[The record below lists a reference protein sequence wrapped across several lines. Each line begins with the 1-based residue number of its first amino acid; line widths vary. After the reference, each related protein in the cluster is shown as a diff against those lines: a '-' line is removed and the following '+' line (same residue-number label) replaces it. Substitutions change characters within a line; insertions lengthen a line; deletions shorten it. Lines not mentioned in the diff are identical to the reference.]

1 MTAYNCEGMRYVKV
15 LFAGILIL
23 SAQMLSAQTDK
34 SEVRKGNREYRK
46 GEFKEAE
53 IDYRRA
59 LVKDSLSF
67 AANYNLAC
75 DLYRQEQYDEAG
87 NYMKKIADQAAASAR
102 ESDYYYNL
110 GDIALAKQDY
120 KGAVDAF
127 EKALLLNPGDLDAK
141 ENYVYAKMMLQNQQ
155 NQQNQDNQNQD
166 NQDNQNQD
174 QDQDQDDQNQ
184 KQDQKQNDQN
194 QDNQDQKQNDQNQDQ
209 NNNQDQRNDQ
219 DRQNQSPQQQ
229 DAKISPQAAQQ
240 MLQAIQAREKE
251 TQDKVNREKAAAMKS
266 RQKEKN
272 W

>member
-1 MTAYNCEGMRYVKV
+1 MRYVKV

-155 NQQNQDNQNQD
+155 NQD

-174 QDQDQDDQNQ
+174 QNQDQDDQNQ
-184 KQDQKQNDQN
+184 NQDQKQNDQN

>member
-155 NQQNQDNQNQD
+155 NQQNQDNQ
-166 NQDNQNQD
+166 DNQNQD
-174 QDQDQDDQNQ
+174 QNQDDQNQ
-184 KQDQKQNDQN
+184 NQDQKQNDQN

>member
-1 MTAYNCEGMRYVKV
+1 MRYVKI

-87 NYMKKIADQAAASAR
+87 NYMKKIADQAAASTR

-127 EKALLLNPGDLDAK
+127 EKALLLNPGDMDAK

-174 QDQDQDDQNQ
+174 QDDQNQ
-184 KQDQKQNDQN
+184 NQDQKQNDQN

>member
-1 MTAYNCEGMRYVKV
+1 MTAYNCEGMRYIKV

-155 NQQNQDNQNQD
+155 NQQNQDNQ
-166 NQDNQNQD
+166 DNQNQD
-174 QDQDQDDQNQ
+174 QNQDQDDQNQ
-184 KQDQKQNDQN
+184 NQDQQQNDQN
-194 QDNQDQKQNDQNQDQ
+194 QDENNNQNQDQ
-209 NNNQDQRNDQ
+209 QDQSNDQ
-219 DRQNQSPQQQ
+219 NRQNQSQQQQ

-251 TQDKVNREKAAAMKS
+251 TQDKVNREKAAVMKS

>member
-1 MTAYNCEGMRYVKV
+1 MRYVKV

-87 NYMKKIADQAAASAR
+87 NYMKKIADQAAASTR

-127 EKALLLNPGDLDAK
+127 EKALLLNPGDMDAK

-155 NQQNQDNQNQD
+155 NQQNQDNQ
-166 NQDNQNQD
+166 DNQNQD
-174 QDQDQDDQNQ
+174 QNQDQDDQNQ

-194 QDNQDQKQNDQNQDQ
+194 QDENNNQNQDQ
-209 NNNQDQRNDQ
+209 QDQSNDQ
-219 DRQNQSPQQQ
+219 NRQNQSQQQQ

>member
-1 MTAYNCEGMRYVKV
+1 MRYVKV

-87 NYMKKIADQAAASAR
+87 NYMKKIADQAAASTR

-127 EKALLLNPGDLDAK
+127 EKALLLNPGDMDAK

-155 NQQNQDNQNQD
+155 NQD

-174 QDQDQDDQNQ
+174 QNQDQDDQNQ
-184 KQDQKQNDQN
+184 NQDQKQNDQN

>member
-1 MTAYNCEGMRYVKV
+1 MTAYNFEGMRYVKV

-23 SAQMLSAQTDK
+23 SAQMLSSQTDK

-87 NYMKKIADQAAASAR
+87 NYMKKIADQAAASTR

-127 EKALLLNPGDLDAK
+127 EKALLLNPGDMDAK

-174 QDQDQDDQNQ
+174 QDDQNQ
-184 KQDQKQNDQN
+184 NQDQKQNDQN

-209 NNNQDQRNDQ
+209 NNNQDQSNDQ
-219 DRQNQSPQQQ
+219 NRQNQSPQQQ

>member
-15 LFAGILIL
+15 LFAGILIM

-219 DRQNQSPQQQ
+219 NRQNQSQQQQ

>member
-120 KGAVDAF
+120 KGAVDAL
-127 EKALLLNPGDLDAK
+127 EKALLLNPGDMDAK

-155 NQQNQDNQNQD
+155 NQD

-174 QDQDQDDQNQ
+174 QNQDQDDQNQ
-184 KQDQKQNDQN
+184 NQDQKQNDQN

-219 DRQNQSPQQQ
+219 DRQNQSQQQQ

>member
-1 MTAYNCEGMRYVKV
+1 MRYVKV

-87 NYMKKIADQAAASAR
+87 NYMKKIADQAAASPR

-127 EKALLLNPGDLDAK
+127 EKALLLNPGDMDAK

-155 NQQNQDNQNQD
+155 NQD

-174 QDQDQDDQNQ
+174 QNQDQDDQNQ
-184 KQDQKQNDQN
+184 NQDQKQNDQN

>member
-23 SAQMLSAQTDK
+23 SAQMLPAQTDK

-87 NYMKKIADQAAASAR
+87 NYMKKIADQAAASTR

-127 EKALLLNPGDLDAK
+127 EKALLLNPGDMDAK
-141 ENYVYAKMMLQNQQ
+141 ENYVYAKMMFQNQQ

-174 QDQDQDDQNQ
+174 Q
-184 KQDQKQNDQN
+184 N

-209 NNNQDQRNDQ
+209 NNNQNQDQQDQSNDQ
-219 DRQNQSPQQQ
+219 NRQNQSQQQQ

>member
-87 NYMKKIADQAAASAR
+87 NYMKKIADQAAASTR

-127 EKALLLNPGDLDAK
+127 EKALLLNPGDMDAK

-155 NQQNQDNQNQD
+155 NQD

-174 QDQDQDDQNQ
+174 QNQDQDDQNQ
-184 KQDQKQNDQN
+184 DQDQKQNDQN

>member
-1 MTAYNCEGMRYVKV
+1 MRYVKV

-87 NYMKKIADQAAASAR
+87 NYMKKIADQAAASTR

-120 KGAVDAF
+120 NAF
-127 EKALLLNPGDLDAK
+127 EKALLLNPGDMDAK

-155 NQQNQDNQNQD
+155 NQQNQDNQ
-166 NQDNQNQD
+166 DNQNQD
-174 QDQDQDDQNQ
+174 QNQDQDDQNQ
-184 KQDQKQNDQN
+184 
-194 QDNQDQKQNDQNQDQ
+194 NQDQKQNDQNQDE
-209 NNNQDQRNDQ
+209 NNNQNQDQQDQSNDQ
-219 DRQNQSPQQQ
+219 NRQNQSQQQQ

>member
-1 MTAYNCEGMRYVKV
+1 MRYVKV

-23 SAQMLSAQTDK
+23 SAQMLPAQTDK

-127 EKALLLNPGDLDAK
+127 EKALLLNPGDMDAK

-155 NQQNQDNQNQD
+155 NQD

-174 QDQDQDDQNQ
+174 QNQDQDDQNQ
-184 KQDQKQNDQN
+184 NQDQKQNDQN

>member
-1 MTAYNCEGMRYVKV
+1 MTAYNCEGMRYVKI

-127 EKALLLNPGDLDAK
+127 EKALLLNPGDMDAK

-174 QDQDQDDQNQ
+174 QDDQNQ
-184 KQDQKQNDQN
+184 NQDQKQNDQN

-219 DRQNQSPQQQ
+219 DSQNQSPQQQ

>member
-127 EKALLLNPGDLDAK
+127 EKALLLNPGDMDAK

-174 QDQDQDDQNQ
+174 QDDQNQ

-194 QDNQDQKQNDQNQDQ
+194 QDENNNQNQDQ
-209 NNNQDQRNDQ
+209 QDQSNDQ
-219 DRQNQSPQQQ
+219 NRQNQSQQQQ

>member
-1 MTAYNCEGMRYVKV
+1 MRYVKV

-87 NYMKKIADQAAASAR
+87 NYMKKIADQAAASTR

-127 EKALLLNPGDLDAK
+127 EKALLLNPGDMDAK

-174 QDQDQDDQNQ
+174 QDDQNQ
-184 KQDQKQNDQN
+184 NQDQKQNDQN

-209 NNNQDQRNDQ
+209 NNNQDQSNDQ
-219 DRQNQSPQQQ
+219 NRQNQSPQQQ

>member
-1 MTAYNCEGMRYVKV
+1 MRYVKV

-127 EKALLLNPGDLDAK
+127 EKALLLNPGDMDAK

-155 NQQNQDNQNQD
+155 NQQNQDNQ
-166 NQDNQNQD
+166 DNQNQD
-174 QDQDQDDQNQ
+174 QNQDQDDQNQ
-184 KQDQKQNDQN
+184 
-194 QDNQDQKQNDQNQDQ
+194 NQDQKQNDQNQDE
-209 NNNQDQRNDQ
+209 NNNQNQDQQDQSNDQ
-219 DRQNQSPQQQ
+219 NRQNQSPQQQ

-251 TQDKVNREKAAAMKS
+251 TQDKVNREKAAVMKS

>member
-67 AANYNLAC
+67 AASYNLAC
-75 DLYRQEQYDEAG
+75 DLYRQEQYDEAV
-87 NYMKKIADQAAASAR
+87 NYMKKIADQAAASTR

-127 EKALLLNPGDLDAK
+127 EKALLLNPGDMDAK

-155 NQQNQDNQNQD
+155 NQQNQDNQ
-166 NQDNQNQD
+166 DNQNQD
-174 QDQDQDDQNQ
+174 QNQDQDDQNQ
-184 KQDQKQNDQN
+184 
-194 QDNQDQKQNDQNQDQ
+194 NQDQKQNDQNQDQ
-209 NNNQDQRNDQ
+209 NNNQDQSNDQ
-219 DRQNQSPQQQ
+219 NRQNQSPQQQ

>member
-1 MTAYNCEGMRYVKV
+1 MRYVKV

-127 EKALLLNPGDLDAK
+127 EKALLLNPGDMDAK

-155 NQQNQDNQNQD
+155 NQD

-174 QDQDQDDQNQ
+174 QNQDQDDQNQ
-184 KQDQKQNDQN
+184 NQDQKQNDQN

-219 DRQNQSPQQQ
+219 DSQNQSPQQQ

>member
-1 MTAYNCEGMRYVKV
+1 
-15 LFAGILIL
+15 
-23 SAQMLSAQTDK
+23 MLSAQTDK

-155 NQQNQDNQNQD
+155 NQQNQDNQ
-166 NQDNQNQD
+166 DNQNQD
-174 QDQDQDDQNQ
+174 QNQDQDDQNQ
-184 KQDQKQNDQN
+184 NQDQKQNDQN

>member
-15 LFAGILIL
+15 LFVGILIL

-46 GEFKEAE
+46 GELKEAE

-127 EKALLLNPGDLDAK
+127 EKSLLLNPGDLDAK

-155 NQQNQDNQNQD
+155 NQD

-174 QDQDQDDQNQ
+174 QNQDQDDQNQ
-184 KQDQKQNDQN
+184 NQDQKQNDQN

>member
-87 NYMKKIADQAAASAR
+87 NYMKKRIADQAAASAR

-127 EKALLLNPGDLDAK
+127 EKALLLNPGDMDAK

-155 NQQNQDNQNQD
+155 NQD

-174 QDQDQDDQNQ
+174 QNQDQDEQNQ
-184 KQDQKQNDQN
+184 NQDQKQNDQN

>member
-1 MTAYNCEGMRYVKV
+1 MRYIKV

-155 NQQNQDNQNQD
+155 NQD

-174 QDQDQDDQNQ
+174 QDDQNQ
-184 KQDQKQNDQN
+184 NQDQNQDQKQNDQN